1 MFDLGYNG
9 HGMSRVA
16 QMSTD
21 GYMIQRACQVV
32 GTPDK
37 KLFTPIVHIAPIT
50 NTESYTLHLV
60 AITQAGTCVC
70 NMYCHECMCVV
81 YVHVYCVTC
90 NKKL

>member
-1 MFDLGYNG
+1 MFDLGDNG
-9 HGMSRVA
+9 LGMSQVA

-50 NTESYTLHLV
+50 STESYTLHLLAV
-60 AITQAGTCVC
+60 TQAG
-70 NMYCHECMCVV
+70 E
-81 YVHVYCVTC
+81 
-90 NKKL
+90 

>member
-1 MFDLGYNG
+1 MFDLGLNG
-9 HGMSRVA
+9 LGMSRVA

-50 NTESYTLHLV
+50 STESYTLHLL
-60 AITQAGTCVC
+60 AITQAGG
-70 NMYCHECMCVV
+70 
-81 YVHVYCVTC
+81 
-90 NKKL
+90 